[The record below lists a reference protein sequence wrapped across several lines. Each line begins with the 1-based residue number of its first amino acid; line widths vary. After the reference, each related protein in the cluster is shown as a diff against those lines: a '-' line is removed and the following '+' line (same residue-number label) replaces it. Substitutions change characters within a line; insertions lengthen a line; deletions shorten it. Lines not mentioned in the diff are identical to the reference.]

1 MQHNNVELLYSQ
13 AGPDDIDA
21 TESRNGGPKIL
32 VVDDDASLR
41 EFLEILLIQEGYQ
54 VETVDNGEKALDF
67 VENNDVSLVISD
79 IRMPGM
85 DGVSLLRSIKSR
97 RPEMPVVLIT
107 AFASMDSAVTA
118 MKEGAWDYL
127 TKPFRIEELRE
138 VIEKALDAA
147 HASAP
152 EAELTH
158 GETQGKIHRLDQM
171 VARSPAMLKLF
182 QMIPRVAAASSS
194 VLITGETGTGKE
206 LAARAVH
213 NLGPRRDKPF
223 VVVNCGGI
231 PENLLESELFG
242 HAKGAFTG
250 ASQEKKGLFAMA
262 HTGTI
267 FLDEIGELPMLL
279 QVKLLRVAQQKAFTP
294 VGSTTPVEVDVRIIS
309 ATNRNLE
316 KEVMEGNFREDLYY
330 RLNVIQIKMPALRE
344 RPEDIPLLVQYFLDK
359 YSKEQGKE
367 MQAISSYAIE
377 ALMNYHF
384 PGNVREL
391 ENIIER
397 SVALSTSNLLL
408 PESLSLA
415 KFKEEKDTTVAATS
429 APALP
434 ETIPEDGMD
443 LDELLS
449 SIEKK
454 YLKAALERTK
464 GNKTEAAALLGM
476 NFRSLRYRLS
486 KYGI

>member
-1 MQHNNVELLYSQ
+1 MNQHNVELLYSQ
-13 AGPDDIDA
+13 SGEELSGKGERKEAHG
-21 TESRNGGPKIL
+21 IL
-32 VVDDDASLR
+32 VVDDDQSLR
-41 EFLEILLIQEGYQ
+41 EFLDILLSKEGYRVYPADSGENALEILKSHKI
-54 VETVDNGEKALDF
+54 
-67 VENNDVSLVISD
+67 SMVISD

-85 DGVSLLRSIKSR
+85 DGMSLLKTIKTL

-138 VIEKALDAA
+138 IIERALAA
-147 HASAP
+147 ANAS
-152 EAELTH
+152 
-158 GETQGKIHRLDQM
+158 ETPSHDQLPTQQAGKVHRLDQM

-182 QMIPRVAAASSS
+182 QIIPRIAATNSS

-213 NLGPRRDKPF
+213 NLGPRKDRPF

-242 HAKGAFTG
+242 HTRGAFTG

-294 VGSTTPVEVDVRIIS
+294 VGSTKPVEVDVRIIA
-309 ATNRNLE
+309 ATNRDLE
-316 KEVMEGNFREDLYY
+316 QEVMNGNFREDLFY
-330 RLNVIQIKMPALRE
+330 RLNVIQIKMPPLRE

-359 YSKEQGKE
+359 YSKEQGKK
-367 MQAISSYAIE
+367 MQGISSYAIE
-377 ALMNYHF
+377 ALMDYQF

-415 KFKEEKDTTVAATS
+415 KFKEEKQTEKRNQV
-429 APALP
+429 LP
-434 ETIPEDGMD
+434 PDIPDEGMV
-443 LDELLS
+443 LDDLLS
-449 SIEKK
+449 TIEKE
-454 YLKAALERTK
+454 YLMAALNKSRGK
-464 GNKTEAAALLGM
+464 KTEAASLLGM
-476 NFRSLRYRLS
+476 NFRSFRYRLS
-486 KYGI
+486 KYGL

>member
-1 MQHNNVELLYSQ
+1 MQHNSVELLYSQ
-13 AGPDDIDA
+13 SGADSHTPEG
-21 TESRNGGPKIL
+21 SSNSKSIL

-41 EFLEILLIQEGYQ
+41 EFLEILLVQEGYD
-54 VETVDNGEKALDF
+54 VKTADNGKSALEVLDN
-67 VENNDVSLVISD
+67 ENIALVISD

-85 DGVSLLRSIKSR
+85 DGMSLLRTIKSK
-97 RPEMPVVLIT
+97 RPDMPVVLIT

-127 TKPFRIEELRE
+127 TKPFRIEELRSI
-138 VIEKALDAA
+138 IEKALAA
-147 HASAP
+147 AEASVP
-152 EAELTH
+152 AE
-158 GETQGKIHRLDQM
+158 ETVTDNQQGRIQKLDQM

-182 QMIPRVAAASSS
+182 QVIPRIAAASSS

-294 VGSTTPVEVDVRIIS
+294 VGSTKPVEVDVRIIS
-309 ATNRNLE
+309 ATNRDLE
-316 KEVMEGNFREDLYY
+316 QEVMNGNFREDLFY

-359 YSKEQGKE
+359 FSKEQEKE

-415 KFKEEKDTTVAATS
+415 RFKEEKQGIALTQHDDPTL
-429 APALP
+429 PA
-434 ETIPEDGMD
+434 TIPDQGMVLDD
-443 LDELLS
+443 LLN
-449 SIEKK
+449 SIEKR
-454 YLKAALERTK
+454 YLKAALEKTG

-476 NFRSLRYRLS
+476 NFRSIRYRLS
-486 KYGI
+486 KYGL